1 MRTQLPYAL
10 GIGALGMVVG
20 DLPTAFGLPAWVS
33 LLVGS
38 SVIVGGVLW
47 LGRRADEES
56 GGEPA

>member
-1 MRTQLPYAL
+1 
-10 GIGALGMVVG
+10 MVVG